1 MTYQRLAKTRQRERA
16 PLRVVTASTGS
27 RLPFCCRGARHSAA
41 RRGATRLRSMA
52 TRDRSHRTPDACSRP
67 PELPKR
73 LREALAARRVP
84 SASRRR
90 RYRPDGSL
98 ATGMLWLKDV
108 GECVRAAEV
117 TKAKQERRVSEPGRN
132 LSYGDYILRTGR
144 GIIGAFELV
153 FGAFLYQKFKGRSR
167 IVDVGPGRCWFPKQ
181 NPQAIIAVDN
191 SPELVEYFSK
201 QGIDIRLGDAY
212 NLQLPDAYA
221 DGVLSVRSP
230 FLASSRKF
238 CLSRQI

>member
-1 MTYQRLAKTRQRERA
+1 LVARWSDATSVHGHAGPLASNAGCLQ
-16 PLRVVTASTGS
+16 PSS
-27 RLPFCCRGARHSAA
+27 
-41 RRGATRLRSMA
+41 
-52 TRDRSHRTPDACSRP
+52 
-67 PELPKR
+67 ELPATG
-73 LREALAARRVP
+73 EALAAR
-84 SASRRR
+84 AF
-90 RYRPDGSL
+90 RPRHDADDIDPMVSL

-108 GECVRAAEV
+108 GECVRAAEM

-221 DGVLSVRSP
+221 DGVL
-230 FLASSRKF
+230 A
-238 CLSRQI
+238 C